1 MKKQVSYTSVNTYE
15 TMNKLD
21 ENVKNIWFVFH
32 GIGFLSRFFLKY
44 FSGLNSDENYIVA
57 PQAPSKYYLN
67 NEYKNVGASWL
78 TKEET
83 ALEINNLLNYL
94 DEVYRAEHSPSR
106 DKLIVF
112 GFSQGVSIAARWVAN
127 RKIPCKK
134 LIFYAGGL
142 PNELSAIDF
151 DFLGEETEIVMIYGD
166 KDPYLIPERLEGEKE
181 KLRSLFGG
189 RARTVVFN
197 GGHELLSDEIQK
209 VLTN

>member
-1 MKKQVSYTSVNTYE
+1 MKKQVNYTSVNTYE

-32 GIGFLSRFFLKY
+32 GIGFLSRYFLKY
-44 FSGLNSDENYIVA
+44 FRVLNSDENYIVA

-94 DEVYRAEHSPSR
+94 DEVYRAEQSPSR

-142 PNELSAIDF
+142 PNELSAKDF
-151 DFLGEETEIVMIYGD
+151 DFLGEETEIIMIYGD
-166 KDPYLIPERLEGEKE
+166 KDHYLIPERLEGEKE

-189 RARTVVFN
+189 RARIVVFK

-209 VLTN
+209 VLIN

>member
-21 ENVKNIWFVFH
+21 ANVKNIWFVFH

-44 FSGLNSDENYIVA
+44 FRVLNNDKNYIVA

-67 NEYKNVGASWL
+67 DEYKNVGASWL

-83 ALEINNLLNYL
+83 ALEITNLLNYV
-94 DEVYRAEHSPSR
+94 DEVYRAEHSPPG

-112 GFSQGVSIAARWVAN
+112 GYSQGVSIAARWVAK
-127 RKIPCKK
+127 RKIRCKK

-142 PNELSAIDF
+142 PNELNAKDF
-151 DFLGEETEIVMIYGD
+151 DFLGEETDIVMIFGD
-166 KDPYLIPERLEGEKE
+166 KDPYLIPDRLEREKE
-181 KLRSLFGG
+181 KLHSLFGG
-189 RARTVVFN
+189 RARIVVFK

-209 VLTN
+209 LLLN